1 MRPRW
6 ALATALPVALLL
18 SPPDLAAQVTGL
30 ALDGYYLNVAT
41 GSAEGPFTPSGVSDF
56 QRVRLGTDPG
66 IGSIG
71 LEVAYEQALQLF
83 SDPDVVRLEYASL
96 GEIETRTDWLPLQ
109 GTIAEGDHFRWT
121 NRVDRLAVTVPI
133 GDRVEVSVGRQAVSW
148 ATTIF
153 LTPADP
159 FAPFDPAD
167 PFRDYRAGVD
177 VARIQVYTGTFT
189 EFDAVVNPTKT
200 GDETDVTA
208 LVRATTV
215 AGSWELGTWGGVVF
229 DRPGMAVSATL
240 TTGGT
245 AIRGEAS
252 VRNEPEQT
260 VWRAAVGAD
269 RNFDVWERDLY
280 VALEYQY
287 DGFGA
292 ASGLDLVPTILS
304 APYARGELQ
313 VLGQHETALQAVWQ
327 ASPLVSVE
335 WLTLWSLSDG
345 SVLLSPAASLS
356 LSNEVTGRAG
366 LYFGLGSETLSVP
379 QVPGALDVDLPASE
393 YGVLPSSLYVSVTA
407 YF

>member
-1 MRPRW
+1 VRPRW

-252 VRNEPEQT
+252 VRN
-260 VWRAAVGAD
+260 
-269 RNFDVWERDLY
+269 
-280 VALEYQY
+280 
-287 DGFGA
+287 
-292 ASGLDLVPTILS
+292 PTILS